1 MSATRTRGM
10 TAIAV
15 LNVILGAVAT
25 LGSAAMI
32 ATGMGLLPGS
42 PPPYNQ
48 SPPGGVVAFGC
59 ARLVVSLLLIASG
72 IGVFRMKP
80 LGRTCAI
87 AAAVLWIAVNLVE
100 PLALRYPFGPEVLWG
115 SLYSALL
122 LALFMRPGWTR
133 AFAGTAGAAKP

>member
-72 IGVFRMKP
+72 IGV
-80 LGRTCAI
+80 
-87 AAAVLWIAVNLVE
+87 AATEGDEAQSWLVGVGASTGVF
-100 PLALRYPFGPEVLWG
+100 LV
-115 SLYSALL
+115 
-122 LALFMRPGWTR
+122 
-133 AFAGTAGAAKP
+133 GAALVVVDQGM